1 MKGLFMKVLE
11 FKGKMSLKNK
21 MLIIVAIIIGLF
33 TIGITI
39 TYMVNEEAREWINI
53 NILKKEISEEDVAT
67 IAIDA
72 DKTQYIYAYDKYIV
86 ILCNGK
92 LEVYNN
98 YGTKINELEIAISHP
113 IFAKNGNYLAIAE
126 TDGQKIYLVSERK
139 NTMGK

>member
-1 MKGLFMKVLE
+1 MKVLE

-33 TIGITI
+33 IIGITI

-72 DKTQYIYAYDKYIV
+72 DKTQYIYAW
-86 ILCNGK
+86 N
-92 LEVYNN
+92 
-98 YGTKINELEIAISHP
+98 S
-113 IFAKNGNYLAIAE
+113 
-126 TDGQKIYLVSERK
+126 QKIKKRMTL
-139 NTMGK
+139 

>member
-98 YGTKINELEIAISHP
+98 YGTKINELEIARSHP